1 MSTEQR
7 PPGFLIQG
15 KMQNVPSFSPRSETL
30 QPLRKL
36 IANTSVFESLALS
49 RFAPEKKLI
58 DSSTRKS
65 APIDTFGSQG
75 LVRAAQKADKPQS
88 DTHPNP
94 RTPRTLNSNLSEFDK
109 TILEGECNQT
119 DYASAS
125 HNTSLPEP
133 LPDIRHYAKGEQLT

>member
-1 MSTEQR
+1 
-7 PPGFLIQG
+7 
-15 KMQNVPSFSPRSETL
+15 MQNVPSFSPRSEPL
-30 QPLRKL
+30 QPPRKL

-65 APIDTFGSQG
+65 APIDTFGSQD

-133 LPDIRHYAKGEQLT
+133 LPDIRHNAKGEQLT